1 MRITVIGAGY
11 VGLVSAACLAEV
23 GNQVVCLDL
32 DSHRIDC
39 LRGGG
44 VPIHEKGL
52 PELIRRNTEQGRLD
66 FTTDTPRAVQH
77 GDVIFIAVGTP
88 PDPVTGDADLRYV
101 LAAGRDIARHM
112 QADKIV
118 VEKSTVPVGTA
129 QKLMATIDE
138 ELRARPGEA
147 GAPSLHVNLVS
158 NPEFLKEG
166 AAIEDFMRPDR
177 VVIGTESGAAGE
189 RARVTMR
196 ALYAPFNRHSDR
208 ILCMDIQSAEFTKY
222 AANAMLATR
231 ISFINELAN
240 LADTLGVDIENV
252 RKGIGSDQRIG
263 YSFLYAGLGY
273 GGSCFPKDV
282 KALLQ
287 TAAGRGQRLRILEAV
302 SAVND
307 AQKHVLVD
315 KILKRFNNDLSGL
328 TFAVWGLAFKPETDD
343 MREAPSRVIVKE
355 LLARGARVLVHDPV
369 AMEEARRCFESDL
382 KDVPNWQLSV
392 GFEPVAMRAVEGA
405 DALIV
410 LTDWKE
416 YKSPDFE
423 QLKRALKQPLIFDGR
438 NLFEPTIRT
447 RGFEYCAIGR

>member
-23 GNQVVCLDL
+23 GNEVTCVDIEQE
-32 DSHRIDC
+32 RIAR
-39 LRGGG
+39 LRAGS

-52 PELIRRNTEQGRLD
+52 PELIRHNVQYARLQ
-66 FTTDTPRAVQH
+66 FTTDVEAAVRH
-77 GDVIFIAVGTP
+77 GEVIFIAVGTP
-88 PDPVTGDADLRYV
+88 PDATGSADLRHV
-101 LAAGRDIARHM
+101 LSAARSVARYM
-112 QADKIV
+112 QSDKIV

-129 QKLMATIDE
+129 RKLDAAMRE
-138 ELRARPGEA
+138 ELRERSRAEGEA
-147 GAPSLHVNLVS
+147 PLRVSLVS

-177 VVIGTESGAAGE
+177 IVVGTADDAAGA
-189 RARVTMR
+189 RAREVMR

-208 ILCMDIQSAEFTKY
+208 LLFMDVASAEFTKY

-240 LADTLGVDIENV
+240 LADALGVDIEHV

-263 YSFLYAGLGY
+263 YGFLYAGLGY

-282 KALLQ
+282 SALLR
-287 TAAGRGQRLRILEAV
+287 TAVEQGQRLRILEAV
-302 SAVND
+302 GAVND
-307 AQKHVLVD
+307 AQKHVLVA
-315 KILKRFNNDLSGL
+315 KVLKRFNHDLSGL

-343 MREAPSRVIVKE
+343 MREAPSRVVIRE
-355 LLARGARVLVHDPV
+355 LLTRGARVVAHDPV
-369 AMEEARRCFESDL
+369 AMDEARRCLGGDL
-382 KDVPNWQLSV
+382 ADVPQWRESLR
-392 GFEPVAMRAVEGA
+392 FEPVALQAVEGA

-423 QLKRALKQPLIFDGR
+423 RLRTSLKRPLIFDGR
-438 NLFEPTIRT
+438 NLFDPALRT